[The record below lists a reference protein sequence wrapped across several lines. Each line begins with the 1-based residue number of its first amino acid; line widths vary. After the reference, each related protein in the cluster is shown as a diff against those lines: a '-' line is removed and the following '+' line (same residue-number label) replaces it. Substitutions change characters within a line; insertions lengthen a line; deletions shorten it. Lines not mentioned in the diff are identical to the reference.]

1 MSYDFNPFAATLP
14 TRDETKVPSGPI
26 NVRSEDYGVLQDLI
40 NTLFARKEQASRLD
54 LVLLAESCD
63 VCDDIM
69 EVCTLMPSGT
79 YTRTRLCDQMNSI
92 VTAHGWGLTYG
103 TVE

>member
-14 TRDETKVPSGPI
+14 TRDETKAPSGPI
-26 NVRSEDYGVLQDLI
+26 NVRSEDYGVLQDLV
-40 NTLFARKEQASRLD
+40 NTLFARKELASRLD

-69 EVCTLMPSGT
+69 EVCTLMPSGI
-79 YTRTRLCDQMNSI
+79 YTRARLCDQMNSI